1 MSFSIISI
9 LILGVVLS
17 TISVWWVATTIKE
30 VRMAIEE
37 SQDKI

>member
-1 MSFSIISI
+1 MSFSIILI

-17 TISVWWVATTIKE
+17 TISVWWVATTLKE
-30 VRMAIEE
+30 GRKAMEE